1 VSIWLGIGAVIV
13 VVLIAVVVVGG
24 RRPHSAEVELGQPK
38 SRPARTGSP
47 GSLDPSSLRDWLLSA
62 QADRR
67 TGTLQVTAG
76 SQTCSLYF
84 LFGHLFHVATG
95 TLTGEP
101 ALAEC
106 LTWHDMHFAFD
117 ATAKMPT
124 EETIGRPIDQ
134 ILA

>member
-1 VSIWLGIGAVIV
+1 MII
-13 VVLIAVVVVGG
+13 VVLIAIVVVGG

-38 SRPARTGSP
+38 SRPVSAGSP
-47 GSLDPSSLRDWLLSA
+47 ASLDPSSLRDWLLSA
-62 QADRR
+62 TADRR

-106 LTWHDMHFAFD
+106 LTWHDIHYSFD

>member
-38 SRPARTGSP
+38 SRPTRAGSP

-62 QADRR
+62 QTGRR

-76 SQTCSLYF
+76 SRTCSLYF
-84 LFGHLFHVATG
+84 LFGHLFHAATG

-101 ALAEC
+101 ALQEC
-106 LTWHDMHFAFD
+106 LTWQDIHYTFD

-124 EETIGRPIDQ
+124 EETIERPIDQ

>member
-1 VSIWLGIGAVIV
+1 VNIWLGVGAVIV

-38 SRPARTGSP
+38 RRPAGTGSP

-62 QADRR
+62 LAGRR
-67 TGTLQVTAG
+67 TGTLQLAAG

-101 ALAEC
+101 ALQEC
-106 LTWHDMHFAFD
+106 LTWQDIHYTFD

-124 EETIGRPIDQ
+124 EETIERPIDQ

>member
-1 VSIWLGIGAVIV
+1 VNIWLGVGAVIV
-13 VVLIAVVVVGG
+13 LLLIAVFVVQG

-38 SRPARTGSP
+38 IRPARVGSP

-62 QADRR
+62 KDERR
-67 TGTLQVTAG
+67 TGTLQLTAG

-101 ALAEC
+101 ALQEC
-106 LTWHDMHFAFD
+106 LTWQDIHYTFD

-124 EETIGRPIDQ
+124 EETIERPIDQ

>member
-1 VSIWLGIGAVIV
+1 M
-13 VVLIAVVVVGG
+13 
-24 RRPHSAEVELGQPK
+24 
-38 SRPARTGSP
+38 
-47 GSLDPSSLRDWLLSA
+47 
-62 QADRR
+62 
-67 TGTLQVTAG
+67 QVTAG

-106 LTWHDMHFAFD
+106 LTWHDIHYSFD

>member
-1 VSIWLGIGAVIV
+1 VSIWLGVGAVIV
-13 VVLIAVVVVGG
+13 VVLIAVFLVQG

-38 SRPARTGSP
+38 SRPARVGSP

-62 QADRR
+62 KDDRR
-67 TGTLQVTAG
+67 TGTLQLTAG
-76 SQTCSLYF
+76 SQTGSLYF

-101 ALAEC
+101 ALQEC
-106 LTWHDMHFAFD
+106 LTWQDIHYTFD

-124 EETIGRPIDQ
+124 EETIERPMDQ

>member
-1 VSIWLGIGAVIV
+1 VNIWLGVGAVIV
-13 VVLIAVVVVGG
+13 LLLIAVFVVQG

-38 SRPARTGSP
+38 IRPARVGSP

-62 QADRR
+62 KDERQ
-67 TGTLQVTAG
+67 TGTLQLTAG

-101 ALAEC
+101 ALQEC
-106 LTWHDMHFAFD
+106 LTWQDIHYTFD

-124 EETIGRPIDQ
+124 EETIERPIDQ

>member
-1 VSIWLGIGAVIV
+1 MSIWLGIGAVIV

-38 SRPARTGSP
+38 SRPAPAGSP

-62 QADRR
+62 KEDRR
-67 TGTLQVTAG
+67 TGTLQLTAG
-76 SQTCSLYF
+76 SRTCSLYF

-101 ALAEC
+101 ALQEC
-106 LTWHDMHFAFD
+106 LTWQDIHYTFD

-124 EETIGRPIDQ
+124 EETIERPIDQ

>member
-1 VSIWLGIGAVIV
+1 VSVWLGIGAVII
-13 VVLIAVVVVGG
+13 VVLIAIVVVGG

-38 SRPARTGSP
+38 SRPVSAGSP
-47 GSLDPSSLRDWLLSA
+47 ASLDPSSLRDWLLSA
-62 QADRR
+62 TADRR

-106 LTWHDMHFAFD
+106 LTWHDIHYSFD

>member
-1 VSIWLGIGAVIV
+1 VNIWLGIGAVIV
-13 VVLIAVVVVGG
+13 VVLIALVVVGG

-38 SRPARTGSP
+38 SRPAPAASP
-47 GSLDPSSLRDWLLSA
+47 GSLGPSSLRDWLLSA
-62 QADRR
+62 KEDRR
-67 TGTLQVTAG
+67 TGTLQLTAG
-76 SQTCSLYF
+76 GKTCSLYF

-106 LTWHDMHFAFD
+106 LTWQDIHYTFD

-124 EETIGRPIDQ
+124 EETIERPIDQ

>member
-1 VSIWLGIGAVIV
+1 VNIWLGVGAVIV
-13 VVLIAVVVVGG
+13 LVLIAVFVVQG

-38 SRPARTGSP
+38 IRPARVGSP

-62 QADRR
+62 KDERR
-67 TGTLQVTAG
+67 TGTLQLTAG

-101 ALAEC
+101 ALQEC
-106 LTWHDMHFAFD
+106 LTWQDIHYTFD

-124 EETIGRPIDQ
+124 EETIERPIDQ

>member
-1 VSIWLGIGAVIV
+1 VNIWLGVGAVIV
-13 VVLIAVVVVGG
+13 LVLIAVFVVQS

-38 SRPARTGSP
+38 IRPARVGSP

-62 QADRR
+62 KDERR
-67 TGTLQVTAG
+67 TGTLQLTAG

-101 ALAEC
+101 ALQEC
-106 LTWHDMHFAFD
+106 LTWQDIHYTFD

-124 EETIGRPIDQ
+124 EETIERPIDQ

>member
-1 VSIWLGIGAVIV
+1 MNIWLGVGAVIALVLVAVFV
-13 VVLIAVVVVGG
+13 VQS

-38 SRPARTGSP
+38 SRPARAGSP

-62 QADRR
+62 KADRR

-106 LTWHDMHFAFD
+106 LTWQDIHYTFD

-124 EETIGRPIDQ
+124 EETIERPIDQ